1 MNLLLS
7 CFFIALLILLCGGA
21 AAWLLHRREVLAR
34 RLAAAGVIAAGVL
47 GLVPAVGVLASGES
61 LFFEQAASIPALS
74 FSLMI
79 DPLAAF
85 FLLIIF
91 LISALAALYGAG
103 YLQGEGSAA
112 ARGRSFFFFNLLVLG
127 MALVAAAANGMLFII
142 AWEIMSMA
150 AFFLVTFED
159 ERPQTRSAGLIY
171 LIAAHI
177 GVVLLFFMFWLLA
190 GTGAGSLDFNQLAGA
205 ALAGPKLRSLIF
217 LLGLAGFGAKA
228 GFLPLHVW
236 LPEAHPAAPSH
247 VSALMSGVMI
257 KMGLY
262 GILRTLTWLGTPPL
276 WWGALL
282 VVIGLVSGLLGVLYA
297 LAQHDLKRLL
307 AYHSVENIGIMA
319 IGLGLGLLGLHL
331 GEQTLAVF
339 GFAGCLLH
347 ILNHSIFKSLLFMG
361 AGAVKQ
367 QCHTLE
373 IDRLG
378 GLQKRMPLTAA
389 AFIIGAAA
397 ISGLPLLNG
406 FVSEFMIYFGAF
418 DAVTSMA
425 KGATA
430 LPLLSL
436 LGLAAI
442 GALAVAC
449 FTKASGVVFLGE
461 ARTPAGEG
469 AREVSAVMLLPMLLL
484 AGLCI
489 AAGVAPALLL
499 PLLQPVIAAAAQLP
513 SAVIA
518 DELAGMVKPFIAVTG
533 IAAGFAVLFGLLALW
548 RRRILARRGISR
560 AVTWD
565 CGYSRPTAR
574 MQYTA
579 SSFVQPLTDQNRW
592 ILGSRVEEEPPQDY
606 FPVKGSLH
614 SHTPDLFLDK
624 LWRPLLAA
632 IAWLFH
638 QLQWMQRG
646 RISLYIL
653 YIAVVL
659 LALLFW
665 FGGLR

>member
-7 CFFIALLILLCGGA
+7 CFFIALLLLLCGGA
-21 AAWLLHRREVLAR
+21 AAWLLHRREVLAC

-190 GTGAGSLDFNQLAGA
+190 GASAGSLDFNQFAGA

-319 IGLGLGLLGLHL
+319 IGLGLGLLGFHL

-606 FPVKGSLH
+606 FPDKGSLH
-614 SHTPDLFLDK
+614 SHTPDLFLEK
-624 LWRPLLAA
+624 LWQPLLAA

>member
-614 SHTPDLFLDK
+614 SHTPDLFLEK
-624 LWRPLLAA
+624 LWQPLLAA

>member
-1 MNLLLS
+1 MNPLLT
-7 CFFIALLILLCGGA
+7 CFFIALLLLLCGGA

-34 RLAAAGVIAAGVL
+34 RLAAAGVIAAAAF
-47 GLVPAVGVLASGES
+47 GLAPAVGVLASGES
-61 LFFEQAASIPALS
+61 LLYERAAAIPAFS

-91 LISALAALYGAG
+91 FISALAALYGAG
-103 YLQGEGSAA
+103 YLRDEGSAA

-127 MALVAAAANGMLFII
+127 MALVAVAANGMLFII
-142 AWEIMSMA
+142 VWEIMSMA

-190 GTGAGSLDFNQLAGA
+190 GTGAGSLDFSQFAGA
-205 ALAGPKLRSLIF
+205 ALAGPKLKSLIF

-262 GILRTLTWLGTPPL
+262 GILRTLTWLGAPPL

-282 VVIGLVSGLLGVLYA
+282 VTIGLVSGLLGVLYA

-331 GEQTLAVF
+331 QEQTMAVF

-389 AFIIGAAA
+389 AFVIGAAA
-397 ISGLPLLNG
+397 ISGLPFLNG

-461 ARTPAGEG
+461 ARTPAGES

-489 AAGVAPALLL
+489 AAGVAPMLLL

-513 SAVIA
+513 AALIA
-518 DELAGMVKPFIAVTG
+518 DELAGIVRPFLAVTG
-533 IAAGFAVLFGLLALW
+533 IAAGSALLFALLALW
-548 RRRILARRGISR
+548 RRRILVRRGVHR

-565 CGYSRPTAR
+565 CGYNAPTAR

-592 ILGSRVEEEPPQDY
+592 ILGSRVEEELPRDY
-606 FPVKGSLH
+606 FPVKASLH
-614 SHTPDLFLDK
+614 THTPDLFLEK
-624 LWRPLLAA
+624 LWQPLLAA

-646 RISLYIL
+646 RISLYLL

>member
-7 CFFIALLILLCGGA
+7 CFFIALLLLLCGGA
-21 AAWLLHRREVLAR
+21 AAWLLHRREVLAC

-159 ERPQTRSAGLIY
+159 ARPQTRSAGLIY

-190 GTGAGSLDFNQLAGA
+190 GASAGSLDFNQFAGA

-489 AAGVAPALLL
+489 AAGVAPLLLL
-499 PLLQPVIAAAAQLP
+499 PLLQPVIAATAQLP
-513 SAVIA
+513 AAVIA
-518 DELAGMVKPFIAVTG
+518 DELARMVRPFIAVTG
-533 IAAGFAVLFGLLALW
+533 IAAGSALLFALLALL

-606 FPVKGSLH
+606 FPDKGSLH
-614 SHTPDLFLDK
+614 SHTPDLFLEK
-624 LWRPLLAA
+624 LWQPLLAA

>member
-1 MNLLLS
+1 MNPQLT
-7 CFFIALLILLCGGA
+7 CFFIALLLLLCGGA
-21 AAWLLHRREVLAR
+21 AAWLLHRREALAR
-34 RLAAAGVIAAGVL
+34 RLAAASVIAAGAF
-47 GLVPAVGVLASGES
+47 GMVPAISVLASGES
-61 LFFEQAASIPALS
+61 LLYERAASIPALS

-85 FLLIIF
+85 FLVIIF
-91 LISALAALYGAG
+91 FISAMTALYGAG
-103 YLQGEGSAA
+103 YLRAEGSPA

-159 ERPQTRSAGLIY
+159 ERLQTRSAGLIY

-190 GTGAGSLDFNQLAGA
+190 GAGTGSLDFSQFAGA
-205 ALAGPKLRSLIF
+205 ALAGSKLKSLIF
-217 LLGLAGFGAKA
+217 LLSIAGFGAKA

-276 WWGALL
+276 WWGTLL

-331 GEQTLAVF
+331 QENTLAVLGF
-339 GFAGCLLH
+339 GGCLLH

-378 GLQKRMPLTAA
+378 GLQKRMPFTAA
-389 AFIIGAAA
+389 TFLIGAAA

-406 FVSEFMIYFGAF
+406 FVSEFMIYFASF
-418 DAVTSMA
+418 SAVTSA
-425 KGATA
+425 PKGTTA

-449 FTKASGVVFLGE
+449 FTKAAGVVFLGE
-461 ARTPAGEG
+461 GRTQAGEH
-469 AREVSAVMLLPMLLL
+469 AQEASAVMLLPMLLL
-484 AGLCI
+484 AALCVV
-489 AAGVAPALLL
+489 AGVAPLLLL
-499 PLLQPVIAAAAQLP
+499 PLLRPAIAAAANLP
-513 SAVIA
+513 AAVISTEMA
-518 DELAGMVKPFIAVTG
+518 ALVEPFTAVTV
-533 IAAGFAVLFGLLALW
+533 IAAGGAALFILLALW
-548 RRRILARRGISR
+548 RRRILATRGLQRSG
-560 AVTWD
+560 TWD
-565 CGYSRPTAR
+565 CGYSQPSAR

-579 SSFVQPLTDQNRW
+579 SSFVQPLIDQNKW
-592 ILGSRVEEEPPQDY
+592 ILRSRVEEVPPEGY
-606 FPVKGSLH
+606 FPEGARYH

-624 LWRPLLAA
+624 FWRPLLAA

>member
-7 CFFIALLILLCGGA
+7 CFFIALLLLLCGGA

-461 ARTPAGEG
+461 ARTPAGES

-653 YIAVVL
+653 YIAAVL

>member
-7 CFFIALLILLCGGA
+7 CFFIALLLLLCGGA

-47 GLVPAVGVLASGES
+47 GLVPAVVVLASGES

-190 GTGAGSLDFNQLAGA
+190 GASAGSLDFNQFAGA

>member
-7 CFFIALLILLCGGA
+7 CFFIALLLLLCGGA

-159 ERPQTRSAGLIY
+159 ARPQTRSAGLIY

>member
-1 MNLLLS
+1 MNPLLT
-7 CFFIALLILLCGGA
+7 CFFIALLILLCGGV
-21 AAWLLHRREVLAR
+21 AAWLLHRWEALAR
-34 RLAAAGVIAAGVL
+34 RIAAASVIVAGAF
-47 GLVPAVGVLASGES
+47 GLVPVVSVFASGES
-61 LFFEQAASIPALS
+61 LVFQQATSIPALS
-74 FSLMI
+74 LSLTI

-91 LISALAALYGAG
+91 FISAMAALYGAG
-103 YLQGEGSAA
+103 YLRGEGSPA

-127 MALVAAAANGMLFII
+127 MVLVAAAANGMLFSI
-142 AWEIMSMA
+142 AWEIMSMT

-190 GTGAGSLDFNQLAGA
+190 SAGAGSLDFISFAGA
-205 ALAGPKLRSLIF
+205 ALAGPKLKSLIF

-228 GFLPLHVW
+228 GFLPLHIW

-262 GILRTLTWLGTPPL
+262 GILRTLNWLGTPPL
-276 WWGALL
+276 WWGAVL
-282 VVIGLVSGLLGVLYA
+282 VIIGLISGLLGVLYA

-347 ILNHSIFKSLLFMG
+347 IINHSIFKSLLFMG

-418 DAVTSMA
+418 EAVTSMA

-461 ARTPAGEG
+461 ARTPAGESG
-469 AREVSAVMLLPMLLL
+469 REVSALMLLPMLLL
-484 AGLCI
+484 AGLCV
-489 AAGVAPALLL
+489 AAGIAPLLLL
-499 PLLQPVIAAAAQLP
+499 PLLQTVIAGTANLP
-513 SAVIA
+513 AGVISE
-518 DELAGMVKPFIAVTG
+518 ELNGMVKPFIAVTG
-533 IAAGFAVLFGLLALW
+533 IAAGSLVLFALLALW
-548 RRRILARRGISR
+548 RRRILAKRGVSR
-560 AVTWD
+560 TVTWD

-592 ILGSRVEEEPPQDY
+592 ILGSSVEEEPPQGY
-606 FPVKGSLH
+606 FPAKASFH
-614 SHTPDLFLDK
+614 SHTPDLFLEK
-624 LWRPLLAA
+624 FWQPVLAA
-632 IAWLFH
+632 IAWLFR

>member
-1 MNLLLS
+1 MNPLLI
-7 CFFIALLILLCGGA
+7 CFFIALLLLFCGGA
-21 AAWLLHRREVLAR
+21 AAWLMRHREVLAR
-34 RLAAAGVIAAGVL
+34 RLAAAGVIAAGAF

-61 LFFEQAASIPALS
+61 LFFARSTTIPVLS

-91 LISALAALYGAG
+91 FISALAALYGAG
-103 YLQGEGSAA
+103 YLCGEGRAA
-112 ARGRSFFFFNLLVLG
+112 ACGRSFFFFNLLVLG

-142 AWEIMSMA
+142 VWEIMSMA

-190 GTGAGSLDFNQLAGA
+190 GAGAGSLDFSQFARA
-205 ALAGPKLRSLIF
+205 ALAGPGLKSLIF

-228 GFLPLHVW
+228 GFFPLHVW

-262 GILRTLTWLGTPPL
+262 GILRTLTWLGAPPL

-347 ILNHSIFKSLLFMG
+347 ILNHALFKSLLFMG

-367 QCHTLE
+367 QYHTLE

-378 GLQKRMPLTAA
+378 GVQKRMPVTAA
-389 AFIIGAAA
+389 AFVVGAAA
-397 ISGLPLLNG
+397 ICGLPLLNG

-418 DAVTSMA
+418 DAVTSMV
-425 KGATA
+425 KGVTA

-449 FTKASGVVFLGE
+449 FTKAAGVVFLGE
-461 ARTPAGEG
+461 ARTPAGES
-469 AREVSAVMLLPMLLL
+469 AREVSVIMLLPMLLL

-489 AAGVAPALLL
+489 VAGVAPLLLL
-499 PLLQPVIAAAAQLP
+499 PLLQPVIAATSQLP
-513 SAVIA
+513 AALIA

-533 IAAGFAVLFGLLALW
+533 IAAGSALLFALLAYG
-548 RRRILARRGISR
+548 RRRILARRGIHR

-565 CGYSRPTAR
+565 CGYSGPTAR

-592 ILGSRVEEEPPQDY
+592 ILGSGVEEEPPQGY
-606 FPVKGSLH
+606 FPDRASLH
-614 SHTPDLFLDK
+614 THTPDLFLEK

>member
-1 MNLLLS
+1 MNPLLS

-499 PLLQPVIAAAAQLP
+499 PLLQPV
-513 SAVIA
+513 
-518 DELAGMVKPFIAVTG
+518 
-533 IAAGFAVLFGLLALW
+533 
-548 RRRILARRGISR
+548 
-560 AVTWD
+560 
-565 CGYSRPTAR
+565 
-574 MQYTA
+574 
-579 SSFVQPLTDQNRW
+579 
-592 ILGSRVEEEPPQDY
+592 
-606 FPVKGSLH
+606 
-614 SHTPDLFLDK
+614 
-624 LWRPLLAA
+624 
-632 IAWLFH
+632 
-638 QLQWMQRG
+638 
-646 RISLYIL
+646 
-653 YIAVVL
+653 
-659 LALLFW
+659 
-665 FGGLR
+665 

>member
-7 CFFIALLILLCGGA
+7 CFFIALLLLLCGGA

-47 GLVPAVGVLASGES
+47 GLVPAVGMLASGES

-319 IGLGLGLLGLHL
+319 IGLGLGLLGFHL

-653 YIAVVL
+653 YIAAVL

>member
-7 CFFIALLILLCGGA
+7 CFFIALLLLLCGGA